1 MPGETLEPV
10 GIAILAKAPLPGLVK
25 TRLVPALGPEGAAR
39 LQSALVVRT
48 VETACR
54 ARTGPVTLW
63 TSLKPDHELFTALAS
78 QFDLRLARQDDGD
91 LGARMLA
98 AIGGG
103 PTLVIGNDCPALTP
117 DHLREAAAAL
127 REGDD
132 AVIIPAEDGGYV
144 LIGLREPQ
152 PALFSA
158 MRWSVPTVL
167 AETRGRL
174 ARCGLRARELARL
187 WDVDEPDDLSRL
199 SQPGF
204 EDLLAV
210 LNRPAPRARGG
221 GLRACVAAVFSRN
234 G

>member
-1 MPGETLEPV
+1 MPGETPEPV
-10 GIAILAKAPLPGLVK
+10 GVAILAKAPLPGLVK
-25 TRLVPALGPEGAAR
+25 TRLFPALGPEGAAR
-39 LQSALVVRT
+39 LQAALVART

-54 ARTGPVTLW
+54 AGTGPVTLW
-63 TSLKPDHELFTALAS
+63 TSLEPRHALFTTLAAR
-78 QFDLRLARQDDGD
+78 FGLRLTRQDYGD

-98 AIGGG
+98 AIGVG

-127 REGDD
+127 RDGDD

-152 PALFSA
+152 PALFCA

-167 AETRGRL
+167 AETRRRL
-174 ARCGLRARELARL
+174 ARCGLKARELARL
-187 WDVDEPDDLSRL
+187 WDVDVPDDLSRL

-210 LNRPAPRARGG
+210 VNRLEPPAHSGGDPEGMGG
-221 GLRACVAAVFSRN
+221 GDLQP
-234 G
+234 

>member
-1 MPGETLEPV
+1 MPGETPEPV

-39 LQSALVVRT
+39 LQRALVVRT
-48 VETACR
+48 VKTACR
-54 ARTGPVTLW
+54 AGTGPVTLW
-63 TSLKPDHELFTALAS
+63 TSLQPDHEIFIALAAR
-78 QFDLRLARQDDGD
+78 FDLRLARQDDGD

-98 AIGGG
+98 AIGAG
-103 PTLVIGNDCPALTP
+103 PTLVIGNDCPPLTP

-127 REGDD
+127 RDGND

-144 LIGLREPQ
+144 LIGLRAPQ
-152 PALFSA
+152 PALFRA
-158 MRWSVPTVL
+158 MRWSVPTVW
-167 AETRGRL
+167 AQTRRRL
-174 ARCGLRARELARL
+174 ARCGLRVRELAGL
-187 WDVDEPDDLSRL
+187 WDVDVPQDLSRL

-210 LNRPAPRARGG
+210 INRAGSHSADPRPG
-221 GLRACVAAVFSRN
+221 VAAAFSHN

>member
-1 MPGETLEPV
+1 M
-10 GIAILAKAPLPGLVK
+10 
-25 TRLVPALGPEGAAR
+25 
-39 LQSALVVRT
+39 
-48 VETACR
+48 
-54 ARTGPVTLW
+54 TLW
-63 TSLKPDHELFTALAS
+63 TSLEPRHALFTALAAR
-78 QFDLRLARQDDGD
+78 FGLRLTRQDDGD

-98 AIGGG
+98 AIGVG

-127 REGDD
+127 RDGDD

-152 PALFSA
+152 PALFCA

-167 AETRGRL
+167 AETRRRL
-174 ARCGLRARELARL
+174 ARCGLKARELARL
-187 WDVDEPDDLSRL
+187 WDVDVPDDLSRL

-210 LNRPAPRARGG
+210 VNGMVPCAPKAGDPEGMGG
-221 GLRACVAAVFSRN
+221 GDLQP
-234 G
+234 

>member
-1 MPGETLEPV
+1 MPGESPEPV

-25 TRLVPALGPEGAAR
+25 TRLVPTLGPEGAAR

-63 TSLKPDHELFTALAS
+63 TSLQPDHEIFIALAAR
-78 QFDLRLARQDDGD
+78 FDLRLARQDDGD

-98 AIGGG
+98 AIGAG
-103 PTLVIGNDCPALTP
+103 PTLVIGNDCPPLTP

-127 REGDD
+127 RDGND

-144 LIGLREPQ
+144 LIGLRAPQ
-152 PALFSA
+152 PALFRA

-167 AETRGRL
+167 AQTRRRL
-174 ARCGLRARELARL
+174 ARCGLRVRELAGL
-187 WDVDEPDDLSRL
+187 WDVDVPQDLSRL

-210 LNRPAPRARGG
+210 INRAGSHSADPRPG
-221 GLRACVAAVFSRN
+221 VAAAFSHN

>member
-210 LNRPAPRARGG
+210 LNRLAPRARRRPQGMRGG
-221 GLRACVAAVFSRN
+221 GLQP
-234 G
+234 